1 MSPSRQRFVTLLLA
15 TTGAASSFAYANAE
29 PAQHQPNA
37 QANSASVNASSV
49 LNHLDHAATLVSE
62 GQVIRAR
69 AMILTLQDSPA
80 GLSLSDEQDQRVWK
94 LLAQIERTIQRTDRH
109 DIALQKAQHALSFDR
124 LVDAERQ
131 AQTVFNSSKSTNEQI
146 DRANAISTQIQIRRD
161 EAQPLVAATLR
172 SAIDSFNQGDYTRAK
187 TIINRIGTLGLDLD
201 SSTRRKLTIY
211 RSRITD
217 LEQTR
222 GETFGSPAPSMGM
235 LAPESGASSEWLIT
249 TAQDMLGQPADEPS
263 DEPSDE
269 IVVEIVEIYEP
280 DTQAE
285 PEIDLVETARKFEA
299 QTLLAN
305 ANIAYEERR
314 LNDALHSYN
323 TLMSNFASYISDD
336 ERALAGQRL
345 NEVEIALGVQ
355 GGPSEGGLNV
365 PIEERSIIM
374 QRLTATYDN
383 LTNQANDALRSGDT
397 TIATGL
403 IAQARLEVQRARDV
417 MPEAAYENYI
427 SDLDNMAS
435 NIAQREEQLR
445 QSRLEQEAAD
455 RELRTLELETQR
467 LNQRDERVLA
477 SLHRVRALQS
487 ELKYEEALEIVENIL
502 FLDPANPSGLLLKDI
517 IEDIIVYRGFY
528 AIQRDKNLSYAH
540 ESLENQTAMILPDFL
555 MDYPD
560 DWPQISFR
568 RGATLEYAESESNR
582 AVLTQLRE
590 TRMPVDFDD
599 NSFED
604 VLAFIGSTADLDI
617 DTDWESLADIGVD
630 PDSPVTLRLNN
641 VTLEV
646 LLDRVLAKV
655 SDPVLPASWAVQ
667 DGILTISSDDVLRQ
681 NTLLEIYDV
690 RDLLFDV
697 PEFDNAPRFNMSSGG
712 SGGGGGGRSP
722 FSGSSGAP
730 DLASPDERVGAISD
744 LIRSN
749 VDPGQWASDGGSTS
763 SLTSLNG
770 NFIIT
775 TTPRYHREVI
785 GLLNKL
791 RSQRAIQIS
800 VEARYM
806 SVDQNFF
813 EQIGF
818 DLDVYLNANN
828 TEYRTAR
835 AIDPS
840 ILPSDYF
847 EGDGTLVRSI
857 QASFD
862 INGDDVIDEDDRIFV
877 FGPGNN
883 GGTLPDGTVVD
894 DDQFSI
900 IRAAQNSFGL
910 TETLAGASGF
920 AAGILAANPALG
932 ITARF
937 LDDVQVDFMVEATQ
951 ADQRS
956 VTLTA
961 PRLTFTNGQRANI
974 VVSTQSTYVSGLTA
988 IVGSSS
994 GAFNPTTDVLNDGVL
1009 LDITGV
1015 ASADRRYVTMTVI
1028 TSLAKNNLNANSTT
1042 VEGAVGGTGG
1052 TQGASNFTGTIQ
1064 LPSQNSTQI
1073 NTTVTVPDQG
1083 TIMLGGQRLVDE
1095 VQVETGV
1102 PVLSKIPIL
1111 SRFFSNRIDVKEE
1124 KTLLVMIKPTI
1135 LIQNEEEERHFP
1147 GLLDQLGG

>member
-1 MSPSRQRFVTLLLA
+1 MTLLLA
-15 TTGAASSFAYANAE
+15 TTGAAASYAG
-29 PAQHQPNA
+29 
-37 QANSASVNASSV
+37 ANVETVSTTTTIPSIENVDAGSV
-49 LNHLDHAATLVSE
+49 LDRAAELVAQE
-62 GQVIRAR
+62 QLIRAR
-69 AMILTLQDSPA
+69 AMILALQDSPA
-80 GLSLSDEQDQRVWK
+80 GLTLSDEQDQRAWK
-94 LLAQIERTIQRTDRH
+94 LLAQVERSIQRTDRQ
-109 DIALQKAQHALSFDR
+109 DIALQKAQHALGFDR
-124 LVDAERQ
+124 LVDAQRHAE
-131 AQTVFNSSKSTNEQI
+131 AVLNSSKATNDQI
-146 DRANAISTQIQIRRD
+146 DRANAINEQIQVRKD
-161 EAQPLVAATLR
+161 QALPMVPATLR
-172 SAIDSFNQGDYTRAK
+172 SAIDSFNQGDYARAK
-187 TIINRIGTLGLDLD
+187 TIINRIGSLGLELD
-201 SSTRRKLTIY
+201 AQSRRKLSIY
-211 RSRITD
+211 RTRISN
-217 LEQTR
+217 LEQSR
-222 GETFGSPAPSMGM
+222 GETFGAQSASMGM
-235 LAPESGASSEWLIT
+235 LAPESGSNSEWLVN
-249 TAQDMLGQPADEPS
+249 TAAEMLNQPVEVDPEEMEPIENLDVQIVDEPAS
-263 DEPSDE
+263 TPESAQTQSEP
-269 IVVEIVEIYEP
+269 V
-280 DTQAE
+280 
-285 PEIDLVETARKFEA
+285 DLVQTARKFEA

-314 LNDALHSYN
+314 LNDALSAYN
-323 TLMSNFASYISDD
+323 NLLQNFSGLISDE
-336 ERALAGQRL
+336 ERALSAQRL
-345 NEVEIALGVQ
+345 NEIEIALGVQ
-355 GGPSEGGLNV
+355 GGPSDGGLDD

-383 LTNQANDALRSGDT
+383 LTNQANEALASGDT
-397 TIATGL
+397 TVASGL
-403 IAQARLEVQRARDV
+403 VAQARLEVQRARDV
-417 MPEAAYENYI
+417 MPQARYENYI
-427 SDLDNMAS
+427 AELDTLSS

-445 QSRLEQEAAD
+445 QTRLEQEAAE
-455 RELRTLELETQR
+455 REQRTQELETQR
-467 LNQRDERVLA
+467 LNERDERVAA
-477 SLHRVRALQS
+477 SLERVRALQS
-487 ELKYEEALEIVENIL
+487 ELKYEEALEIIENIL
-502 FLDPANPSGLLLKDI
+502 FLDPINPTALILKDV
-517 IEDIIVYRGFY
+517 IEDIIVYRTFSGY
-528 AIQRDKNLSYAH
+528 QRDKALSYAH
-540 ESLENQTAMILPDFL
+540 ESLDNQEAMILPEFL

-568 RGATLEYAESESNR
+568 RGSTLEYAESEANR

-590 TRMPVDFDD
+590 TRMPVDFDN

-604 VLAFIGSTADLDI
+604 VLAFIGTTADLDI
-617 DTDWESLADIGVD
+617 DPDWESLADIGVD
-630 PDSPVTLRLNN
+630 PDSPITLRLNN

-646 LLDRVLAKV
+646 LLDRVLAKA
-655 SDPVLPASWAVQ
+655 SDPVLPASWAVE

-681 NTLLEIYDV
+681 NTVLEIYDV

-697 PEFDNAPRFNMSSGG
+697 PEFDNAPDFNISS
-712 SGGGGGGRSP
+712 SGGGGGGGGSSP
-722 FSGSSGAP
+722 FSGSSGDP
-730 DLASPDERVGAISD
+730 ELASPEERVGAISS
-744 LIRSN
+744 LIRAS
-749 VDPGQWASDGGSTS
+749 VDPGNWQSDGGNTS
-763 SLTSLNG
+763 SLTALNG

-791 RSQRAIQIS
+791 RSQRAVQIS
-800 VEARYM
+800 VEARFM

-828 TEYRTAR
+828 TEYRTAT

-847 EGDGTLVRSI
+847 NSDGSLVRFLQANVDVNGDGNI
-857 QASFD
+857 DGA
-862 INGDDVIDEDDRIFV
+862 DVIPV

-883 GGTLPDGTVVD
+883 GGVLPDGTVVG
-894 DDQFSI
+894 DDQFSV

-920 AAGILAANPALG
+920 AADILAANPALG

-974 VVSTQSTYVSGLTA
+974 VVSTQSTYVSGLNA

-994 GAFNPTTDVLNDGVL
+994 GAFNPVIATLNDGVV

-1028 TSLAKNNLNANSTT
+1028 TSLASNDLTSSSTT
-1042 VEGAVGGTGG
+1042 VTGAVGGATTGG
-1052 TQGASNFTGTIQ
+1052 GGGTGNTSNFTGTIQ
-1064 LPSQNSTQI
+1064 LPVQNTTQI

-1083 TIMLGGQRLVDE
+1083 TIMLGGQRLVEE

-1111 SRFFSNRIDVKEE
+1111 SRFFSNRIDAKEE

>member
-15 TTGAASSFAYANAE
+15 TTGAAASFAGANVE
-29 PAQHQPNA
+29 T
-37 QANSASVNASSV
+37 ANTNQNIPGMESVDAGSV
-49 LNHLDHAATLVSE
+49 LDRAAELVA
-62 GQVIRAR
+62 QKQLIRAR
-69 AMILTLQDSPA
+69 SMILALQDSPA
-80 GLSLSDEQDQRVWK
+80 GVTLSDEQDQRAWK
-94 LLAQIERTIQRTDRH
+94 LLAQVERSIQRTDRQ
-109 DIALQKAQHALSFDR
+109 DIALQKAQHALGFDR
-124 LVDAERQ
+124 LVDAQRH
-131 AQTVFNSSKSTNEQI
+131 ADAVLNSSKSSDDQI
-146 DRANAISTQIQIRRD
+146 DRAIAINDQIQVRKD
-161 EAQPLVAATLR
+161 QALPMVPATLR
-172 SAIDSFNQGDYTRAK
+172 SAIDSFNQGDYARAK
-187 TIINRIGTLGLDLD
+187 TVINRIGSLGLELD
-201 SSTRRKLTIY
+201 APSRRKLTIY
-211 RSRITD
+211 RTRIAN
-217 LEQTR
+217 LEQSR
-222 GETFGSPAPSMGM
+222 GETFGEATPSMGM
-235 LAPESGASSEWLIT
+235 LAPESSASSEWLIS
-249 TAQDMLGQPADEPS
+249 TANEMLNQPVEVDPEEIDPIENLDVQIVDEPAS
-263 DEPSDE
+263 EPM
-269 IVVEIVEIYEP
+269 VVETQSEP
-280 DTQAE
+280 V
-285 PEIDLVETARKFEA
+285 DLVQTARKFEA

-314 LNDALHSYN
+314 LNDALSAYN
-323 TLMSNFASYISDD
+323 NLMQNFSGLISDQ
-336 ERALAGQRL
+336 ERAVAAQRL
-345 NEVEIALGVQ
+345 NEIEISLGVQ
-355 GGPSEGGLNV
+355 GGPSDGGLDD

-383 LTNQANDALRSGDT
+383 LTSQANAALSSGDT
-397 TIATGL
+397 TVASGL
-403 IAQARLEVQRARDV
+403 VAQARLEVQRAREV
-417 MPEAAYENYI
+417 MPQATYENYI
-427 SDLDNMAS
+427 AELDGLS
-435 NIAQREEQLR
+435 STIAQREEQLR
-445 QSRLEQEAAD
+445 QTRLEQEAAQ
-455 RELRTLELETQR
+455 REQRTQELETER
-467 LNQRDERVLA
+467 LNERDQRVAA
-477 SLHRVRALQS
+477 SLERVRALQS
-487 ELKYEEALEIVENIL
+487 ELKYEEALEIIENIL
-502 FLDPANPSGLLLKDI
+502 FLDPINPSALILKDV
-517 IEDIIVYRGFY
+517 IEDIIVYRTFSGY
-528 AIQRDKNLSYAH
+528 QRDKTLSYAH
-540 ESLENQTAMILPDFL
+540 ESLDNQEAMILPDFL

-568 RGATLEYAESESNR
+568 RGSTLEYAESEANR

-590 TRMPVDFDD
+590 TRMPVDFDN

-604 VLAFIGSTADLDI
+604 VLAFIGTTTDLDI
-617 DTDWESLADIGVD
+617 DPDWESLADIGVD
-630 PDSPVTLRLNN
+630 PDSPITLRLNN

-646 LLDRVLAKV
+646 LLDRVLAKA
-655 SDPVLPASWAVQ
+655 SDPVLPASWAVE

-681 NTLLEIYDV
+681 NTVLEIYDV

-697 PEFDNAPRFNMSSGG
+697 PEFDNAPDFNISS
-712 SGGGGGGRSP
+712 SGGGGGGGSSP
-722 FSGSSGAP
+722 FSGSSGDP
-730 DLASPDERVGAISD
+730 QLASPEERVGAISS
-744 LIRSN
+744 LIRAS
-749 VDPGQWASDGGSTS
+749 VDPGNWADTGGQTS

-791 RSQRAIQIS
+791 RSQRAVQIS
-800 VEARYM
+800 VEARFM

-818 DLDVYLNANN
+818 DLDVYLNGNN
-828 TEYRTAR
+828 SEFRTASVL
-835 AIDPS
+835 DPS

-847 EGDGTLVRSI
+847 NSDGSIVRFIQSSTDLDGDGDVDG
-857 QASFD
+857 A
-862 INGDDVIDEDDRIFV
+862 DVIPV
-877 FGPGNN
+877 FGPGDD
-883 GGTLPDGTVVD
+883 GGVS
-894 DDQFSI
+894 DQFSV

-920 AAGILAANPALG
+920 AAGILSANPALG

-974 VVSTQSTYVSGLTA
+974 VVSTQSTYVSGLNA

-994 GAFNPTTDVLNDGVL
+994 GAFNPTIATLNDGVV

-1028 TSLAKNNLNANSTT
+1028 TSLASNDLTSSSTT
-1042 VEGAVGGTGG
+1042 VTGAVGATGG

-1064 LPSQNSTQI
+1064 LPIQNTTQI

-1083 TIMLGGQRLVDE
+1083 TIMLGGQRLVEE

-1111 SRFFSNRIDVKEE
+1111 SRFFSNRIDAKEE